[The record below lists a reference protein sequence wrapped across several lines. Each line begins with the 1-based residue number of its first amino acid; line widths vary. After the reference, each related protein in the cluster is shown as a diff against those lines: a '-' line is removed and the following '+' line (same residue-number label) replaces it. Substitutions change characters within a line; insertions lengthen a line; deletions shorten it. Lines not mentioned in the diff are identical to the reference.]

1 MNEDLFIN
9 KLNKLL
15 PDGFEAKKFNRMP
28 RIHIKYRHYGFA
40 VIDLRS
46 DYYNLYVLGG
56 LFSSIGVTRF
66 ERVKSYSNKTNR
78 IMRIPYED
86 TVVLEKL
93 LKYVKDNPFIVES
106 SAVQSY

>member
-28 RIHIKYRHYGFA
+28 RIHLKYRHYGFA

-56 LFSSIGVTRF
+56 LFSAIGVTRF
-66 ERVKSYSNKTNR
+66 EHTNMSNKTNR

-86 TVVLEKL
+86 TVILEKL
-93 LKYVKDNPFIVES
+93 FKYVKDNPYIVES

>member
-15 PDGFEAKKFNRMP
+15 PDGFDAKKFNQMP

-46 DYYNLYVLGG
+46 DSYNLYVLGG
-56 LFSSIGVTRF
+56 LFSAVGVTRF
-66 ERVKSYSNKTNR
+66 EQITNMSNKTNR
-78 IMRIPYED
+78 IMKIPYED
-86 TVVLEKL
+86 TVILEKL
-93 LKYVKDNPFIVES
+93 FKYVKDNPFIVES